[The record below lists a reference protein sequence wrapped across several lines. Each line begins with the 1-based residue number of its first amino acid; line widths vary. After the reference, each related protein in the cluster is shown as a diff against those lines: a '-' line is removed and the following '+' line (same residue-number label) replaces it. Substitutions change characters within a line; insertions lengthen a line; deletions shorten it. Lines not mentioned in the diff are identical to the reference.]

1 MDQQN
6 YQQTFIQAG
15 FNGHELLKK
24 QCHGGFDNDLR
35 ANSNVQFLANKS
47 QVTFQ
52 VHHHLTLF
60 LSLSLSLNTNL

>member
-6 YQQTFIQAG
+6 YQQTFIQAD

-24 QCHGGFDNDLR
+24 QWHGGFDNDLR

-52 VHHHLTLF
+52 VHHHLTLV
-60 LSLSLSLNTNL
+60 LSLSLNTNL